1 MSMSKLALRAC
12 YILMA
17 YWLAI
22 AILQNVA
29 FPHDAGRDIRLAA
42 EKCYEQN
49 LRAVLIDGSIRCRS
63 QIPEKKRSRQ

>member
-1 MSMSKLALRAC
+1 MSMSRLAFRAC
-12 YILMA
+12 CVVLA

-29 FPHDAGRDIRLAA
+29 FPYEAGRDIRLAA